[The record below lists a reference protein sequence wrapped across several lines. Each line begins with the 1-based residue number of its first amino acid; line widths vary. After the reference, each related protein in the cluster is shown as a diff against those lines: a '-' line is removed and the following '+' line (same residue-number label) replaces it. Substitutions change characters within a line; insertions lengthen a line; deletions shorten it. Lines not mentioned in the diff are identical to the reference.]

1 VLNSNQFKFYE
12 GFVQRGNFPAV
23 ACLKPMAEEKELNI
37 LSHLTEK
44 PGANQREIAA
54 DLEISL
60 GSVNFII
67 KALIDKGWVKAGN
80 FSNSNEKLRYIYQLT
95 PTGIAEKINLTRH
108 FMLLKQREY
117 QALKARL
124 EQLEAQGQD

>member
-1 VLNSNQFKFYE
+1 MLNSNQFKFYE
-12 GFVQRGNFPAV
+12 GFVQRGNFLAV
-23 ACLKPMAEEKELNI
+23 AWLKLMSEEKELNI

>member
-12 GFVQRGNFPAV
+12 GFVQRGNFLAV
-23 ACLKPMAEEKELNI
+23 ACLKPMSEEKELNI

-67 KALIDKGWVKAGN
+67 KALIEKGWVKADN
-80 FSNSNEKLRYIYQLT
+80 FYNSNEKLRYIYQLT
-95 PTGIAEKINLTRH
+95 PTGIAAKINLTRH

>member
-1 VLNSNQFKFYE
+1 MSD
-12 GFVQRGNFPAV
+12 
-23 ACLKPMAEEKELNI
+23 EKELNI
-37 LSHLTEK
+37 LSHLADK

-60 GSVNFII
+60 GSVNFVI

-80 FSNSNEKLRYIYQLT
+80 FSKSNDKHRYIYRLT
-95 PTGIAEKINLTRH
+95 PSGIAAKINLTRH
-108 FMLLKQREY
+108 FMLRKQREY
-117 QALKARL
+117 QALKAQL